1 MKKILLSISLF
12 ALFLIGT
19 LFTISMQDVKAG
31 PTTYCF
37 WNPYGG
43 PDGLGDCDTGGN
55 CVCYDIYP
63 PNCSQLEP
71 E

>member
-1 MKKILLSISLF
+1 
-12 ALFLIGT
+12 
-19 LFTISMQDVKAG
+19 MQDVKAG